1 LVGKIAILPDILC
14 NQIAA
19 GEVVERPAAVVKELI
34 ENSID
39 AQSSRISVSLIDGGR
54 REIRVVD
61 NGCAM
66 SAEDALMSLERHATS
81 KIRSAQDMNSISS
94 LGFRGEAIPS
104 IAAVSRFELSTREH
118 EALCGT
124 SIRVEGGVIKDV
136 REKGCPPGTQVV
148 VRDLF
153 YCVPARRKFLRRAE
167 TELAYITD
175 QFLRISLANP
185 QTHLQLQSQ
194 EKVLCDHL
202 RCDGLLPR
210 ATMVLGPEIA
220 RSLRPVDFEKEGISV
235 SGFLAPPDVQ
245 RTNGQSLFLY
255 VNGRAVWDRL
265 LQRTVLTAYEALI
278 PRGKYPVAVIFTAIP
293 AEQVD
298 VNVHPSKRE
307 IRFRNPGEVISIVRA
322 ALFEALSAIRPKS
335 YGFSRHE
342 GGIFQKRQAPAHVG
356 TAFEGQAPF
365 GPRTWSQKNIEPA
378 PDPGSNKSFRHPA
391 SGISKIG
398 DLSEG
403 APGRWT
409 EDGERRTEDGGRR
422 TESGGLRTEDGGGRT
437 ESGGL
442 RTEDGGGR
450 TEGPPY
456 SPVQGEMDAGTF
468 AYSSLNLIGQLANS
482 FILLEA
488 PDGLVL
494 IDQHAAHERIVFS
507 GLSKKKTKAA
517 QLLARP
523 AVVDLLPKEAV
534 MLDSLV
540 PSLHD
545 LGFEIEPFG
554 GSSFAIHAVPAS
566 LSEFKPEEV
575 LRDYLRYAEEECPAD
590 EGEILLGLAR
600 VASCHGSV
608 RAGHRLKTEEI
619 KRLLEMLDSIDVPF
633 TCPHGRPLSYTL
645 TYEQI
650 FRFFKRR

>member
-1 LVGKIAILPDILC
+1 MGKISILPDILC

-39 AQSSRISVSLIDGGR
+39 AQSSRISVGLIDGGR

-66 SAEDALMSLERHATS
+66 SGEDALMSLERHATS
-81 KIRSAQDMNSISS
+81 KIRSAQDLNSISS

-124 SIRVEGGVIKDV
+124 SIIVEGGVIKDV
-136 REKGCPPGTQVV
+136 RERGCPPGTQVL

-153 YCVPARRKFLRRAE
+153 YCVPARRKFLRKAE

-185 QTHLQLQSQ
+185 QIHLQLQSQ
-194 EKVLCDHL
+194 EKVIYDHL

-210 ATMVLGPEIA
+210 AILVLGPEIA
-220 RSLRPVDFEKEGISV
+220 RSLTSIDFEKNGISV
-235 SGFLAPPDVQ
+235 LGLLAPPDVQ
-245 RTNGQSLFLY
+245 RTNSQSLFLY

-265 LQRTVLTAYEALI
+265 LQRAVLTAYEALI
-278 PRGKYPVAVIFTAIP
+278 PRGKYPVAVIFVGIS

-307 IRFRNPGEVISIVRA
+307 IRFRNPGEVISTVRA
-322 ALFEALSAIRPKS
+322 ALLEALSAIRPKS
-335 YGFSRHE
+335 YGFSRQE
-342 GGIFQKRQAPAHVG
+342 GGIFQRRQAPTHVG
-356 TAFEGQAPF
+356 MASEAQAPF
-365 GPRTWSQKNIEPA
+365 GSAIRSQKNIEPA
-378 PDPGSNKSFRHPA
+378 ADPESKPAPDLIRGPTGS
-391 SGISKIG
+391 IG
-398 DLSEG
+398 
-403 APGRWT
+403 A
-409 EDGERRTEDGGRR
+409 
-422 TESGGLRTEDGGGRT
+422 
-437 ESGGL
+437 
-442 RTEDGGGR
+442 
-450 TEGPPY
+450 
-456 SPVQGEMDAGTF
+456 DAGVF

-494 IDQHAAHERIVFS
+494 IDQHAAHERIVFN

-517 QLLARP
+517 QLLTQP

-540 PSLHD
+540 PSLRD

-554 GSSFAIHAVPAS
+554 GSSFAVHAVPAG
-566 LSEFKPEEV
+566 LSEFEPEQIV
-575 LRDYLRYAEEECPAD
+575 RDYLRYAEEECPAD

-608 RAGHRLKTEEI
+608 RAGHRLTTEEI
-619 KRLLEMLDSIDVPF
+619 KHLLEMLDSIDVPF

-650 FRFFKRR
+650 FRLFKRS

>member
-1 LVGKIAILPDILC
+1 MSKIAILPDILC

-19 GEVVERPAAVVKELI
+19 GEVVERPAAVVKELV
-34 ENSID
+34 ENSVD

-81 KIRSAQDMNSISS
+81 KIRSAQDLNSISS

-104 IAAVSRFELSTREH
+104 IAAVSRFELTTREH

-124 SIRVEGGVIKDV
+124 CIRVEGGVIKEV
-136 REKGCPPGTQVV
+136 HEKGCPPGTQVL

-175 QFLRISLANP
+175 LFLRISLANP
-185 QTHLQLQSQ
+185 QIHLQLQSQ
-194 EKVLCDHL
+194 EKLLCDHL
-202 RCDGLLPR
+202 RCDGLLHR
-210 ATMVLGPEIA
+210 ATQVLGPDIA
-220 RSLRPVDFEKEGISV
+220 RSLTSIDFEKNGISV

-245 RTNGQSLFLY
+245 RTNSQSLFLY

-265 LQRTVLTAYEALI
+265 LQRAVLTAYEALI
-278 PRGKYPVAVIFTAIP
+278 PRGKYPVAVIFVGISTA
-293 AEQVD
+293 EVD
-298 VNVHPSKRE
+298 VNVHPAKRE

-335 YGFSRHE
+335 YGFSRYE
-342 GGIFQKRQAPAHVG
+342 GGIFEKRQTAAHLG
-356 TAFEGQAPF
+356 MASEGQAPF
-365 GPRTWSQKNIEPA
+365 ESGSLSQRNVEPA
-378 PDPGSNKSFRHPA
+378 KDFIRGQAGFIGPAKSFRHPSSCISTTRDV
-391 SGISKIG
+391 SG
-398 DLSEG
+398 G
-403 APGRWT
+403 APY
-409 EDGERRTEDGGRR
+409 
-422 TESGGLRTEDGGGRT
+422 
-437 ESGGL
+437 
-442 RTEDGGGR
+442 
-450 TEGPPY
+450 P
-456 SPVQGEMDAGTF
+456 PVQGEMDAGAF
-468 AYSSLNLIGQLANS
+468 AYSNLNLLGQLANS

-494 IDQHAAHERIVFS
+494 IDQHAAHERIVFN

-534 MLDSLV
+534 MLKGLV
-540 PSLHD
+540 PSLRD

-566 LSEFKPEEV
+566 LSEFKPEQI

-590 EGEILLGLAR
+590 EGEIQLGLAR

-619 KRLLEMLDSIDVPF
+619 KHLLEMLDSIDTPF

-650 FRFFKRR
+650 FRLFKRS

>member
-1 LVGKIAILPDILC
+1 MGKIVILPEIVC

-39 AQSSRISVSLIDGGR
+39 ARSSRISVSLIDGGC

-61 NGCAM
+61 NGCGM
-66 SAEDALMSLERHATS
+66 SGEDALMALERHATS
-81 KIRSAQDMNSISS
+81 KIRSAQDLSSISS

-124 SIRVEGGVIKDV
+124 SIRIEGGVIKDV
-136 REKGCPPGTQVV
+136 AEKGCPPGTQVL

-167 TELAYITD
+167 TELAYIMD

-185 QTHLQLQSQ
+185 GIHLQLQSR
-194 EKVLCDHL
+194 EKVLCDHP
-202 RCDGLLPR
+202 RCEGLLPR
-210 ATMVLGPEIA
+210 AAQVLGPEIR
-220 RSLRPVDFEKEGISV
+220 RSLASIDFEKNGISV

-245 RTNGQSLFLY
+245 RTNSQSLFLC

-265 LQRTVLTAYEALI
+265 LQRTVLAAYEALI
-278 PRGKYPVAVIFTAIP
+278 PRGKFPVVALFVGISTA
-293 AEQVD
+293 QVD
-298 VNVHPSKRE
+298 VNVHPAKRE
-307 IRFRNPGEVISIVRA
+307 IRFRNPGEVISVVKA
-322 ALFEALSAIRPKS
+322 GLLKALSAIRPRPH
-335 YGFSRHE
+335 GFSLP
-342 GGIFQKRQAPAHVG
+342 GGEIFEKRQAAPHAG
-356 TAFEGQAPF
+356 IASEGQAPF
-365 GPRTWSQKNIEPA
+365 GSARSSASNMELA
-378 PDPGSNKSFRHPA
+378 PDFCVKSLRHPA
-391 SGISKIG
+391 SGISRLR
-398 DLSEG
+398 DLSAEALPEQG
-403 APGRWT
+403 ILP
-409 EDGERRTEDGGRR
+409 ERPP
-422 TESGGLRTEDGGGRT
+422 
-437 ESGGL
+437 
-442 RTEDGGGR
+442 
-450 TEGPPY
+450 GPPA
-456 SPVQGEMDAGTF
+456 QAQMDAGAF
-468 AYSSLNLIGQLANS
+468 AWSSLNLIGQLANS

-507 GLSKKKTKAA
+507 ALGKKKTRAA
-517 QLLARP
+517 QLLTRP

-534 MLDSLV
+534 LLKSLV
-540 PSLHD
+540 PSLSD

-554 GSSFAIHAVPAS
+554 GSSFVIHAVPAT
-566 LSEFKPEEV
+566 LSGFKPEEIV
-575 LRDYLRYAEEECPAD
+575 RDYLRYAEEECPAN

-608 RAGHRLKTEEI
+608 RAGRRLKAEEM
-619 KRLLEMLDSIDVPF
+619 KRLLEALDSIDTPF

-645 TYEQI
+645 KYEQI
-650 FRFFKRR
+650 FRFFKRS

>member
-1 LVGKIAILPDILC
+1 MGKISILPDILC

-66 SAEDALMSLERHATS
+66 SAEDALLSLERHATS
-81 KIRSAQDMNSISS
+81 KIRSAQDLNSISS

-136 REKGCPPGTQVV
+136 RERGCPPGTQVL

-194 EKVLCDHL
+194 QKVLHDHL

-210 ATMVLGPEIA
+210 ATLVFGPEIA
-220 RSLRPVDFEKEGISV
+220 RSLTSIDFEKNGLSV

-245 RTNGQSLFLY
+245 RTNSQSLFLY

-265 LQRTVLTAYEALI
+265 LQRAVLTAYEALI
-278 PRGKYPVAVIFTAIP
+278 PRGKYPVAVIFVAIS

-307 IRFRNPGEVISIVRA
+307 IRFRNPGEVISIVRT

-335 YGFSRHE
+335 YGFSRQE
-342 GGIFQKRQAPAHVG
+342 GGIFEKRQAPTHVG
-356 TAFEGQAPF
+356 MASEGQAPF
-365 GPRTWSQKNIEPA
+365 GPRIWGPTGFIGPV
-378 PDPGSNKSFRHPA
+378 KSLRHPA
-391 SGISKIG
+391 SGISTIR
-398 DLSEG
+398 DVSAG
-403 APGRWT
+403 APGQGSL
-409 EDGERRTEDGGRR
+409 DGERRTEDGRR
-422 TESGGLRTEDGGGRT
+422 RP
-437 ESGGL
+437 
-442 RTEDGGGR
+442 
-450 TEGPPY
+450 EGPPY
-456 SPVQGEMDAGTF
+456 PPVQAEMDAGVF

-488 PDGLVL
+488 PDGLIL
-494 IDQHAAHERIVFS
+494 IDQHAAHERIVFN

-540 PSLHD
+540 PSLRD

-566 LSEFKPEEV
+566 LSEFKPEQIV
-575 LRDYLRYAEEECPAD
+575 RDYLRYAEEECPSD

-619 KRLLEMLDSIDVPF
+619 KRLLEMLDSIDAPF

-650 FRFFKRR
+650 FRLFKRS

>member
-1 LVGKIAILPDILC
+1 LLEKRVSKIAILPDILC
-14 NQIAA
+14 NQISA

-81 KIRSAQDMNSISS
+81 KIRSAQDLNSISS

-104 IAAVSRFELSTREH
+104 IAAVSRFELTTREH

-124 SIRVEGGVIKDV
+124 SIRVEGGVIKEV
-136 REKGCPPGTQVV
+136 RDKGCPPGTQVL

-175 QFLRISLANP
+175 LFLRISLANP
-185 QTHLQLQSQ
+185 QIHLQLQSQ
-194 EKVLCDHL
+194 EKLLCDHL
-202 RCDGLLPR
+202 RCDGLLHR
-210 ATMVLGPEIA
+210 ATQVLGPDIA
-220 RSLRPVDFEKEGISV
+220 RSLTSIDFEKNGISV

-245 RTNGQSLFLY
+245 RTNSQSLFVY

-265 LQRTVLTAYEALI
+265 LQRAVLTAYEALI
-278 PRGKYPVAVIFTAIP
+278 PRGKYPVAVIFVGISTA
-293 AEQVD
+293 QVD
-298 VNVHPSKRE
+298 VNVHPAKRE

-335 YGFSRHE
+335 YGFSRQE
-342 GGIFQKRQAPAHVG
+342 GGIFERRQGATHVG
-356 TAFEGQAPF
+356 MASEGQAPF
-365 GPRTWSQKNIEPA
+365 GSGSWSQKNI
-378 PDPGSNKSFRHPA
+378 DPGSDPGSSPGQALIRGPTGFIGPAKSLRHPA
-391 SGISKIG
+391 SGMSTIRDVSG
-398 DLSEG
+398 G
-403 APGRWT
+403 APGQ
-409 EDGERRTEDGGRR
+409 GI
-422 TESGGLRTEDGGGRT
+422 L
-437 ESGGL
+437 
-442 RTEDGGGR
+442 
-450 TEGPPY
+450 TEGPPC
-456 SPVQGEMDAGTF
+456 PAVQGEMDAGAF
-468 AYSSLNLIGQLANS
+468 AYSNLNLLGQLANS

-494 IDQHAAHERIVFS
+494 IDQHAAHERIVFN

-523 AVVDLLPKEAV
+523 AIVDLLPKEAV
-534 MLDSLV
+534 MLKSLV
-540 PSLHD
+540 PSLRE

-566 LSEFKPEEV
+566 LSEFKPEQI

-608 RAGHRLKTEEI
+608 RAGRRLKTEEI
-619 KRLLEMLDSIDVPF
+619 KHLLELLDSIDTPF

-650 FRFFKRR
+650 FRLFKRS

>member
-1 LVGKIAILPDILC
+1 MGKISILPDILC

-19 GEVVERPAAVVKELI
+19 GEVVERPAAVVKELV
-34 ENSID
+34 ENSLD

-61 NGCAM
+61 NGCGM

-81 KIRSAQDMNSISS
+81 KIRSARDLDSISS

-104 IAAVSRFELSTREH
+104 IAAVSRFELSTREP
-118 EALCGT
+118 EALGGT
-124 SIRVEGGVIKDV
+124 FIRVEAGVIKEV
-136 REKGCPPGTQVV
+136 REKGCPPGAQVL

-153 YCVPARRKFLRRAE
+153 YCIPARRKFLRKAE

-185 QTHLQLQSQ
+185 QVHLQLQSQ
-194 EKVLCDHL
+194 EKLLCDHL
-202 RCDGLLPR
+202 KCDGLLPR
-210 ATMVLGPEIA
+210 ATQVLGPEIA
-220 RSLRPVDFEKEGISV
+220 RSLTAIDFEKNGMSV

-245 RTNGQSLFLY
+245 RTNSQSLFLY
-255 VNGRAVWDRL
+255 VNRRALWDRL
-265 LQRTVLTAYEALI
+265 LQRVVLTAYEALI
-278 PRGKYPVAVIFTAIP
+278 PRGKYPVAVIFVGISPT
-293 AEQVD
+293 EVD

-307 IRFRNPGEVISIVRA
+307 IRFRNPGEVISILRA

-335 YGFSRHE
+335 YGFSRQE
-342 GGIFQKRQAPAHVG
+342 GGIFERKWTAPHVG
-356 TAFEGQAPF
+356 MACETQAPF
-365 GPRTWSQKNIEPA
+365 GPQSWRQKNMEPGPTGFA
-378 PDPGSNKSFRHPA
+378 GPAESFRHPA
-391 SGISKIG
+391 SGISTIREE
-398 DLSEG
+398 SAG
-403 APGRWT
+403 APGH
-409 EDGERRTEDGGRR
+409 GI
-422 TESGGLRTEDGGGRT
+422 LP
-437 ESGGL
+437 
-442 RTEDGGGR
+442 
-450 TEGPPY
+450 EGPQYP
-456 SPVQGEMDAGTF
+456 PVQGEMDAGAL

-488 PDGLVL
+488 PHGLVL
-494 IDQHAAHERIVFS
+494 IDQHAAHERIVFNS
-507 GLSKKKTKAA
+507 LSKKKTRAA

-534 MLDSLV
+534 MLEGLV
-540 PSLHD
+540 PSLRD
-545 LGFEIEPFG
+545 LGFEIESFG
-554 GSSFAIHAVPAS
+554 GSSFAVHAVPAS
-566 LSEFKPEEV
+566 LSGFKPEQI
-575 LRDYLRYAEEECPAD
+575 LRDYLRYAEEECPAN

-650 FRFFKRR
+650 FRLFKRS

>member
-1 LVGKIAILPDILC
+1 MGKIAILPDILC

-136 REKGCPPGTQVV
+136 REKGCPPGTQVL

-342 GGIFQKRQAPAHVG
+342 GGIFQKRQAPTHVG
-356 TAFEGQAPF
+356 MAFEGQAPF
-365 GPRTWSQKNIEPA
+365 GPGR
-378 PDPGSNKSFRHPA
+378 
-391 SGISKIG
+391 
-398 DLSEG
+398 
-403 APGRWT
+403 RWT
-409 EDGERRTEDGGRR
+409 EMEDGGRK
-422 TESGGLRTEDGGGRT
+422 TGDGGRKTGERRREDGGGRT
-437 ESGGL
+437 EA
-442 RTEDGGGR
+442 
-450 TEGPPY
+450 PPY

-468 AYSSLNLIGQLANS
+468 AYSRLNLIGQLANS

-534 MLDSLV
+534 MLDSLI
-540 PSLHD
+540 PSLRD

>member
-1 LVGKIAILPDILC
+1 MSKIAILPDILC

-34 ENSID
+34 ENSVD

-81 KIRSAQDMNSISS
+81 KIRSAQDLISISS

-104 IAAVSRFELSTREH
+104 IASVSRFELSTREH
-118 EALCGT
+118 EALCGI
-124 SIRVEGGVIKDV
+124 SIRVEAGVIKDV
-136 REKGCPPGTQVV
+136 REKGCPPGTQVL

-153 YCVPARRKFLRRAE
+153 YCVPARRKFLRKAE

-175 QFLRISLANP
+175 LFLRISLANP
-185 QTHLQLQSQ
+185 QIHLQLQSQ

-202 RCDGLLPR
+202 RCDSQLHR
-210 ATMVLGPEIA
+210 ATQVLGPDIA
-220 RSLRPVDFEKEGISV
+220 RSLTSIDFEKNGISV

-245 RTNGQSLFLY
+245 RTNSQSLFLY

-265 LQRTVLTAYEALI
+265 LQRAVLTAYEALI
-278 PRGKYPVAVIFTAIP
+278 PRGKYPVAVIFVGIST
-293 AEQVD
+293 EQVD
-298 VNVHPSKRE
+298 VNVHPAKRE
-307 IRFRNPGEVISIVRA
+307 IRFRNPGEIISVVRT

-335 YGFSRHE
+335 YGFSRPE
-342 GGIFQKRQAPAHVG
+342 GGIFERKQAPTHVG
-356 TAFEGQAPF
+356 MACESQAPF
-365 GPRTWSQKNIEPA
+365 GSGSWSQKNVEPA
-378 PDPGSNKSFRHPA
+378 PDFNRGPTGFIGPAKSLRHPA
-391 SGISKIG
+391 SGISSIR
-398 DLSEG
+398 DVSAE
-403 APGRWT
+403 APGH
-409 EDGERRTEDGGRR
+409 GI
-422 TESGGLRTEDGGGRT
+422 L
-437 ESGGL
+437 
-442 RTEDGGGR
+442 

-456 SPVQGEMDAGTF
+456 PPAQAEMDAGAF
-468 AYSSLNLIGQLANS
+468 SYSNLNLLGQLANS

-494 IDQHAAHERIVFS
+494 IDQHAAHERIVFN
-507 GLSKKKTKAA
+507 GLSKKKTKAS

-534 MLDSLV
+534 MLNGLV
-540 PSLHD
+540 PSLRD

-566 LSEFKPEEV
+566 LSEFKPEQI

-608 RAGHRLKTEEI
+608 RAGHKLKTEEI
-619 KRLLEMLDSIDVPF
+619 KYLLEMLDSIDTPF

-650 FRFFKRR
+650 YRLFKRS